1 MLATLIHPR
10 VLIALALLVA
20 GGALSVTAWQGPASA
35 MLVPRIVLTIWCVV
49 ALGVLIGELIRRV
62 PVSKATLSPLP
73 LLMAAVLVAAVATA
87 SLGFLIPALP
97 LVALTLWLFR
107 IRRPLPLILGTIA
120 IGGGLWFLFHHVLM
134 IRLPSLLA
142 SGVI

>member
-10 VLIALALLVA
+10 VLTALALLVA
-20 GGALSVTAWQGPASA
+20 GGALSVSAWQGPGDA

-49 ALGVLIGELIRRV
+49 ALLVLIGELVRQA
-62 PVSKATLSPLP
+62 PPGKMELSPLP

-87 SLGFLIPALP
+87 SLGFLIPTLP

-107 IRRPLPLILGTIA
+107 IRRPMPLLLGTVV
-120 IGGGLWFLFHHVLM
+120 IGGGLWFLFHHVLL
-134 IRLPSLLA
+134 IRLPALLTN
-142 SGVI
+142 GVI

>member
-1 MLATLIHPR
+1 MFAFLIHPR
-10 VLIALALLVA
+10 VLTALALLLA
-20 GGALSVTAWQGPASA
+20 GAGLSITAWQGPASA

-49 ALGVLIGELIRRV
+49 ALAILIGELIRRV
-62 PVSKATLSPLP
+62 PVKRATLTPLP
-73 LLMAAVLVAAVATA
+73 LLMAAVLVAAIATA

-107 IRRPLPLILGTIA
+107 IRRPLPLLLGTIV

-134 IRLPSLLA
+134 IRLPALLTN
-142 SGVI
+142 GVI